1 MASESEYD
9 SPWKQVLAAYF
20 PDFMAFFFPD
30 AHQGIDWSR
39 PHEFLDKELE
49 QAVLDASLGQREVDK
64 LVKVWRPGGEE
75 AWVLIHVEVQ
85 SQQERDFGERMYVY
99 NYRLYDHHRRPVVSL
114 AVLGDQVSRWRPSQ
128 FGYALWG
135 CRVGFEFPVVKLL
148 DYQARW
154 AELEHSLNPFAL
166 VVMAHVRS
174 QQTRHQGEERK
185 AAKMALTRDL
195 YRRGWLRQDV
205 LNLLRF
211 IDWVMQL
218 PSELEQAYREEVAAM
233 EAEMGKPYITSF
245 ERLSKEE
252 GMQQGMREGLLA
264 GIALGLE
271 LKFGPDGL
279 ALLPEVERITSI
291 EQLRTLQEEIKSA
304 PTVEA
309 WYARFLATSLQPAQR
324 LLD

>member
-1 MASESEYD
+1 MYANSGINGLVIVYYG
-9 SPWKQVLAAYF
+9 KQ
-20 PDFMAFFFPD
+20 
-30 AHQGIDWSR
+30 I
-39 PHEFLDKELE
+39 
-49 QAVLDASLGQREVDK
+49 
-64 LVKVWRPGGEE
+64 
-75 AWVLIHVEVQ
+75 
-85 SQQERDFGERMYVY
+85 
-99 NYRLYDHHRRPVVSL
+99 
-114 AVLGDQVSRWRPSQ
+114 

-271 LKFGPDGL
+271 LKFGPC
-279 ALLPEVERITSI
+279 LLYTSPSPRD
-291 EQLRTLQEEIKSA
+291 RTRSRMPSSA
-304 PTVEA
+304 
-309 WYARFLATSLQPAQR
+309 
-324 LLD
+324 